1 MRVELHLGHRA
12 RGLLEDA
19 AFVERWQALA
29 ARDPKFTLLQEPDF
43 VRAWFRAY
51 GSDHDPV
58 LVTGT
63 SGDELVALLPLAL
76 ERRDRKLSHV
86 GGGQAEYHGWI
97 AAPEVDAE
105 FPPRALAMLRKAVPF
120 DTWHWRWCPPG
131 TTLGWETDPAL
142 HREGLHAV
150 VEWRPS
156 PVLDLRDGAKVDKLL
171 DNRSLRSK
179 INRYRR
185 EGGYRFERIEDVA
198 RTRGLIDEFARQCD
212 FRQEV
217 VNGVRPFTDDLR
229 KAEFFVRRQ
238 DFPGSV
244 HFSVLWNGDRP
255 VAFHLGGCDGRTCLL
270 GASAYAPSDARNSPG
285 TLLLV
290 ELARALRAEGY
301 ERLDLTPGTD
311 PYKQRFATGEQLL
324 ARVTLHGTRG
334 GATRARAA
342 AALRGVLRR
351 ASSAQDLAVQDRLAR
366 WQRGL
371 RATRRQWRAEGGG
384 GVLRS
389 LRRRALGTEQRCL
402 VRPAGT
408 PPPAV
413 GAREPEVRIQAWRD
427 LLAVDGPA
435 AERRERW
442 TRASERFAAGQEL
455 FTLDERV
462 GGEGALLC
470 AWRGTAGA
478 EEAGRTLVTAGMLA
492 AEGTL
497 LHGVEVLGARDE
509 RPALRDC
516 LAAMVRDR
524 EGEVAL
530 LVDEPGG
537 ALHQAAT
544 ALGFVPLAVVR
555 RGRARAAT
563 CVPEEVGS

>member
-12 RGLLEDA
+12 RGLLEDPT
-19 AFVERWQALA
+19 FVERWQALA
-29 ARDPKFTLLQEPDF
+29 ASDPKFTLLQEPAF

-51 GSDHDPV
+51 GGDHDPV
-58 LVTGT
+58 LATGT
-63 SGDELVALLPLAL
+63 SGGELQALLPLAL
-76 ERRDRKLSHV
+76 GLRDRRLSHV

-97 AAPEVDAE
+97 STPEVASE

-131 TTLGWETDPAL
+131 TTLGWEDDPAL

-156 PVLDLRDGAKVDKLL
+156 PVLDLTDGAKVDRLL

-179 INRYRR
+179 INRYKRD
-185 EGGYRFERIEDVA
+185 GGYRFERIRDAV

-217 VNGVRPFTDDLR
+217 VNGVRPFADDLR
-229 KAEFFVRRQ
+229 KADFFVRRQ
-238 DFPGSV
+238 DFPDSV
-244 HFSVLWNGDRP
+244 HFSVLWNGERP
-255 VAFHLGGCDGRTCLL
+255 VAFHLGGCDGHTCLL

-324 ARVTLHGTRG
+324 ARVTLHGSRG
-334 GATRARAA
+334 GAARARAA

-351 ASSAQDLAVQDRLAR
+351 ASGSQDLAVQDRLAR

-371 RATRRQWRAEGGG
+371 RATQRQWRATGSG

-402 VRPAGT
+402 VRPAGA
-408 PPPAV
+408 PAPAP
-413 GAREPEVRIQAWRD
+413 GGREAEVRRQDWHD
-427 LLAVDGPA
+427 LVPLDVPA
-435 AERRERW
+435 SERRTRW
-442 TRASERFAAGQEL
+442 SRASERFAGGQEL
-455 FTLDERV
+455 FTLHGDP
-462 GGEGALLC
+462 GGEETLVC

-497 LHGVEVLGARDE
+497 IHGVEVLGSKDPGTAV
-509 RPALRDC
+509 RDC

-530 LVDEPGG
+530 LLDERGSV
-537 ALHQAAT
+537 LHESAT

-555 RGRARAAT
+555 RGRARAETHVA
-563 CVPEEVGS
+563 ESVGS